1 MATKTKTMTGL
12 RIDDDLLARIDALA
26 EGASG
31 LSVPRSEVIRLAI
44 RTGLDVLERDRA
56 VCGAARGAAVC
67 TLHAKHKGTH
77 YDSRADKRWNEIDAP
92 IPMRP
97 TEAADRVAE
106 LEREVERLRARLSA
120 AHDERLNESHR
131 QQCAAWLAVWDAIPP
146 DVTSLAA
153 CAGRSAEQVAVD
165 YVRAAGAARA
175 AGWRAACER
184 IAKECDD
191 AHRAELAL
199 ARDYEARG
207 LRGSARDYEAR
218 AETAA
223 ELARAAR
230 RIASEGLC

>member
-1 MATKTKTMTGL
+1 MMRTSASVSVNALAAMVVHAVARGL
-12 RIDDDLLARIDALA
+12 DAVDVVVEIDDPT
-26 EGASG
+26 E
-31 LSVPRSEVIRLAI
+31 PRRE
-44 RTGLDVLERDRA
+44 
-56 VCGAARGAAVC
+56 C
-67 TLHAKHKGTH
+67 
-77 YDSRADKRWNEIDAP
+77 EIDAP
-92 IPMRP
+92 IPVRP

-120 AHDERLNESHR
+120 AHDAPPNESHR

-146 DVTSLAA
+146 DVTSLTA
-153 CAGRSAEQVAVD
+153 CAGRTAEQVAVD
-165 YVRAAGAARA
+165 YVRA

-218 AETAA
+218 AEMASK
-223 ELARAAR
+223 LARAAR
-230 RIASEGLC
+230 RIAREDIR

>member
-1 MATKTKTMTGL
+1 MTRATKTKTMTGL

-26 EGASG
+26 RRIMG

-44 RTGLDVLERDRA
+44 RTGLDVLER
-56 VCGAARGAAVC
+56 GAAVARG
-67 TLHAKHKGTH
+67 LDAVEVVV
-77 YDSRADKRWNEIDAP
+77 EIDDPAEQRRECEIDEP

-120 AHDERLNESHR
+120 AHDERLSESQR

-146 DVTSLAA
+146 DVTSLTA
-153 CAGRSAEQVAVD
+153 CAGRTAEQVAVD

-184 IAKECDD
+184 IAKECDG

-230 RIASEGLC
+230 RIASEGLY

>member
-1 MATKTKTMTGL
+1 MMRASASVKVSAL
-12 RIDDDLLARIDALA
+12 AAIDVVVEIDDPT
-26 EGASG
+26 E
-31 LSVPRSEVIRLAI
+31 PR
-44 RTGLDVLERDRA
+44 RD
-56 VCGAARGAAVC
+56 C
-67 TLHAKHKGTH
+67 
-77 YDSRADKRWNEIDAP
+77 EIDEP
-92 IPMRP
+92 IPVRP

-207 LRGSARDYEAR
+207 LRSKYGGIRGSERDYEAR

-223 ELARAAR
+223 KLARAAR
-230 RIASEGLC
+230 RIASEGIC

>member
-1 MATKTKTMTGL
+1 MTRATKTKTMTGL

-44 RTGLDVLERDRA
+44 RTGLDVLER
-56 VCGAARGAAVC
+56 GAAVARG
-67 TLHAKHKGTH
+67 LDAVEVVV
-77 YDSRADKRWNEIDAP
+77 EIDDPAEQRRECEIDEP

-146 DVTSLAA
+146 DVTSLTA
-153 CAGRSAEQVAVD
+153 CAGRTAEQVAVD

-184 IAKECDD
+184 IAKECDG

-207 LRGSARDYEAR
+207 LRGSARNYEAR

-223 ELARAAR
+223 KLARAAR
-230 RIASEGLC
+230 RIASEGLY